1 VSEVQRKACS
11 IAGGTVNDT
20 LIIIV
25 VPLLFLFLFIGLP
38 LIIILSIRKRNNYP
52 IQNDIQPYLAADE
65 TLLECTHVSIGADG
79 VLPNSMGQTSVE
91 FAALAGDWYYAG
103 LTDKRLLLVADG
115 HRNKTFSFPL
125 ADGLALEYAR
135 EEAWVSDIVPGFL
148 YVRLRG
154 VTLVLK
160 AQGKKW
166 WQRAERLV
174 VLFKRMY
181 LR

>member
-1 VSEVQRKACS
+1 MNNSV
-11 IAGGTVNDT
+11 
-20 LIIIV
+20 IILV
-25 VPLLFLFLFIGLP
+25 MLLFFLFLFVGLP
-38 LIIILSIRKRNNYP
+38 VIIILSIRKRNNYP
-52 IQNDIQPYLAADE
+52 IQNDILLYLATGE
-65 TLLECTHVSIGADG
+65 TLLEYTYVSIGADG
-79 VLPNSMGQTSVE
+79 VLPNGMGQTSVE
-91 FAALAGDWYYAG
+91 FAALTGDWYYAG

-148 YVRLRG
+148 YVRVRG

-166 WQRAERLV
+166 WKRAEKLV
-174 VLFKRMY
+174 DIYKRMQ

>member
-1 VSEVQRKACS
+1 MNNSV
-11 IAGGTVNDT
+11 
-20 LIIIV
+20 IILV
-25 VPLLFLFLFIGLP
+25 VLLFFLFLFVGLP
-38 LIIILSIRKRNNYP
+38 VIIILSIRKRNNYP
-52 IQNDIQPYLAADE
+52 IQNDILLYLATGE
-65 TLLECTHVSIGADG
+65 TLLEYTHVSISADG
-79 VLPNSMGQTSVE
+79 VLPNGMGQMSVE
-91 FAALAGDWYYAG
+91 FAALTGDWYYAG

-135 EEAWVSDIVPGFL
+135 EEAWLSDIVPGFL
-148 YVRLRG
+148 YVRVRG

-166 WQRAERLV
+166 WKRAEKLV
-174 VLFKRMY
+174 DIFKRMQ